1 MKRMNSRQTTTIAL
15 SLAILVA
22 LGGLAPG
29 VAEEKNMWN
38 PKSWFAVEPTA
49 EDSAAEAMRRADEA
63 RKAAEMAEKAAR
75 EARMMADKAL
85 QDAEAAKSARA
96 AEVEHRNEQQKAE
109 QREAA
114 RKPVVVQPEVKPAQ
128 TGIGVAP
135 AFITN
140 KTGKETTP
148 NFSEE
153 AQQAESKPG
162 ILERISGWNPMSLL
176 KQSQGEEEIQTQA
189 AIEDP
194 KEARQPMEKPAR
206 QLEEKPVVR
215 QAVFKQEIPKADALE
230 SGRTETPA
238 STEAKSNGWAL
249 VDLFKRAEEKTGTHQ
264 QAAVE
269 KTEMASP
276 SEPSLKT
283 KAILV
288 ETEKGNIAF
297 ELYPDEAPLT
307 VANFVKLVNEGFYN
321 RYNMKFHRVIPG
333 FVVQTG
339 DPTSTGAGGSKERVP
354 LEAKNKLTHNAKG
367 VVAMARGA
375 DPNSATSQFYI
386 TLAPQI
392 SLDGKYA
399 IFGKVVS
406 GMDVLDKI
414 EKDDMLY
421 GVRLVELSSVK
432 RDPEPDKKNLFS
444 KLF

>member
-15 SLAILVA
+15 SLAILVG

-29 VAEEKNMWN
+29 FAEEKNMWN
-38 PKSWFAVEPTA
+38 PKSWFAVESTA

-109 QREAA
+109 QRETA
-114 RKPVVVQPEVKPAQ
+114 RKPVVIQPETKPTEA
-128 TGIGVAP
+128 GIGVAP

-148 NFSEE
+148 NFSE
-153 AQQAESKPG
+153 AARQAESKPG

-194 KEARQPMEKPAR
+194 KEARQP
-206 QLEEKPVVR
+206 EEKPVVR
-215 QAVFKQEIPKADALE
+215 QTVFKQEIPKADALE
-230 SGRTETPA
+230 SGKTETSA

-249 VDLFKRAEEKTGTHQ
+249 VDLFKRTEEKTETHQ
-264 QAAVE
+264 QAAVQ
-269 KTEMASP
+269 KTDVAIP
-276 SEPSLKT
+276 SEPTLKT

>member
-1 MKRMNSRQTTTIAL
+1 MKRINSQRKTAIAL
-15 SLAILVA
+15 SLVILVG
-22 LGGLAPG
+22 LGGLMPG
-29 VAEEKNMWN
+29 FAEEKNMWN
-38 PKSWFAVEPTA
+38 PKSWFVAEPTA
-49 EDSAAEAMRRADEA
+49 EGSAAEAMRRADEA
-63 RKAAEMAEKAAR
+63 QKAAELAEKAAR
-75 EARMMADKAL
+75 EARIMADKAR
-85 QDAEAAKSARA
+85 QNAESVRS
-96 AEVEHRNEQQKAE
+96 VQSIQAE
-109 QREAA
+109 QIKTAPK
-114 RKPVVVQPEVKPAQ
+114 KPIVMQPEVKPSEA
-128 TGIGVAP
+128 GIGVAP

-153 AQQAESKPG
+153 AQQAEAKPG
-162 ILERISGWNPMSLL
+162 IFERIKGGGWNPMSLL
-176 KQSQGEEEIQTQA
+176 LKQNEGAEAVQAQA

-194 KEARQPMEKPAR
+194 KEARQPVEKPTR
-206 QLEEKPVVR
+206 QSEETPVVR
-215 QAVFKQEIPKADALE
+215 QAVYKQEVPKAEALE
-230 SGRTETPA
+230 SGKTETPA

-249 VDLFKRAEEKTGTHQ
+249 VDLFKRTEEKTETHQ
-264 QAAVE
+264 QAAIE
-269 KTEMASP
+269 KTEVANP
-276 SEPSLKT
+276 SEPTLKT

-386 TLAPQI
+386 TLAPQS

-399 IFGKVVS
+399 IFGRVIS
-406 GMDVLDKI
+406 GMDALEKI

-432 RDPEPDKKNLFS
+432 RDAEPDKKNLFS